1 MVAGFLVSRGCC
13 KRFLTLAISTP
24 RRGSLTIAFIGKFVF
39 IYVYININI
48 YIYILYYILYILYIY
63 IYRHI

>member
-48 YIYILYYILYILYIY
+48 YIYYIIYYIFYIY
-63 IYRHI
+63 IYI